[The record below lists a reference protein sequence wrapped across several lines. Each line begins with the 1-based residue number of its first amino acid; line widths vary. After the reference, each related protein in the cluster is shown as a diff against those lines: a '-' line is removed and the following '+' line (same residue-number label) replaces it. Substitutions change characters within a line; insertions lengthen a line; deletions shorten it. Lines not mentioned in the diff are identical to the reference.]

1 MARVAAPVLFG
12 RRMKRTGNYADGA
25 SWQLKSGVVTYVID
39 KFPSGLF
46 PTIVVDHNEVMCGRA
61 VQSLPAAIRSLER
74 MRNRL
79 VKSLTP
85 ERG

>member
-1 MARVAAPVLFG
+1 MLRPTAPVLFG
-12 RRMKRTGNYADGA
+12 RRMKRMLNYTDGT
-25 SWQLKSGVVTYVID
+25 SWHLKSGVVNYVID
-39 KFPSGLF
+39 EFPSGLF
-46 PTIVVDHNEVMCGRA
+46 PMIVVDHNEVMVGRC

-85 ERG
+85 EGR